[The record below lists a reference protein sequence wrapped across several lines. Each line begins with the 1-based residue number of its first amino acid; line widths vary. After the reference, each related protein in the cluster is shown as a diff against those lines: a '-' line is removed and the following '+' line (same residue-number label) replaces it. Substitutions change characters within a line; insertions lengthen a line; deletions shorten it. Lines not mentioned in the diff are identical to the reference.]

1 MRTLLLLRP
10 EPGLQ
15 ASVQRAEALGL
26 DVVGCP
32 LFRIEPVEWNL
43 PRPADYD
50 ALLLTSVNAVR
61 CAGPGLKEYR
71 HLPVHAVG
79 AATAAAAAEAGLNV
93 AGIGWAGL
101 DELLAALPRSARLLR
116 LAGEDRSETAGGH
129 SIDVRTVYR
138 AATIAD
144 PALPPL
150 AGLVAVVHSPR
161 AGARLAEL
169 APERGGTS
177 IAAISSSAARACG
190 EGWERIEAAVRP
202 DDESLLA
209 LAATLCHTSLPE

>member
-15 ASVQRAEALGL
+15 ASVERAEALGL
-26 DVVGCP
+26 DVIACP
-32 LFRIEPVEWNL
+32 LFRIEPVEWD
-43 PRPADYD
+43 PPDPANYD
-50 ALLLTSVNAVR
+50 ALLLTSANAVR
-61 CAGPGLKEYR
+61 CAGPGLNEYR

-79 AATAAAAAEAGLNV
+79 PATAAAASEAGLNV
-93 AGIGWAGL
+93 AGIGWGGV

-116 LAGEDRSETAGGH
+116 LAGEDRSESARGH

-150 AGLVAVVHSPR
+150 ARLVAAVHSPR
-161 AGARLAEL
+161 AGARFAALS
-169 APERGGTS
+169 PERSGTS
-177 IAAISSSAARACG
+177 IAAISASAALACG
-190 EGWERIEAAVRP
+190 EGWERIETAVRP

-209 LAATLCHTSLPE
+209 LAATLCHTSPPK